1 MEQTVEFRALKT
13 RAEEQLSIPK
23 EFSVIIPAHN
33 EETNLPALVQRLH
46 VVFQNESLNGEIVI
60 VDDGST
66 DKTWLVASQLS
77 TRFSGT
83 VKCVRHRKR
92 AGKSSALQ
100 AGFDAS
106 SGPVIAMI
114 DADLQYAPE
123 ELPKMLRTLDQGY
136 DVVNGRRNFSNYPRS
151 RRVVSKLY
159 NKIAQRF
166 LGYTGHDLNCGIK
179 LFRREVVQ
187 ETKLRPGYHR
197 YMVAL
202 AERNGFNVGEA
213 NVELSPR
220 PGGGSNYST
229 GRILEGIIDLIGL
242 RIRLS
247 FEERPMLLFGTS
259 GLLLSTSGLLIG
271 AYLGYLAFLGQP
283 ITLRPLTLIAVFL
296 FVTGIQ
302 FLSLGLLSEMLS
314 GLREEVKSHRDNLKS
329 SPEGSL

>member
-1 MEQTVEFRALKT
+1 MVNRLNEILE
-13 RAEEQLSIPK
+13 K
-23 EFSVIIPAHN
+23 EA
-33 EETNLPALVQRLH
+33 
-46 VVFQNESLNGEIVI
+46 LNGEIVI

-66 DKTWLVASQLS
+66 DRTWLVASQLS
-77 TRFSGT
+77 TQFDGV
-83 VKCVRHRKR
+83 VKCVRQRKR

-123 ELPKMLRTLDQGY
+123 ELPKMLRVLDEGY
-136 DVVNGRRNFSNYPRS
+136 DIVNGRRNFSHYPRS
-151 RRVVSKLY
+151 RRIVSKVY
-159 NKIAQRF
+159 NKIARRF

-179 LFRREVVQ
+179 VFRREVVQ

-202 AERNGFNVGEA
+202 AERNGFSVGEM

-220 PGGGSNYST
+220 EGGGSNYST
-229 GRILEGIIDLIGL
+229 GRILEGIIDLLGL

-259 GLLLSTSGLLIG
+259 GLVLSTMGLLIG
-271 AYLGYLAFLGQP
+271 GYLGYLAFQGEP
-283 ITLRPLTLIAVFL
+283 ITLRPLTLISVFL

-302 FLSLGLLSEMLS
+302 FLSLGLLSEVLS
-314 GLREEVKSHRDNLKS
+314 GLREEVKSLRDHLKS
-329 SPEGSL
+329 VRERSPKE

>member
-1 MEQTVEFRALKT
+1 MEQTVEYRALQT
-13 RAEEQLSIPK
+13 RAKEQLSRPK

-33 EETNLPALVQRLH
+33 EETNLPLLVQRLH
-46 VVFQNESLNGEIVI
+46 AILQKESLDGEIVI

-66 DKTWLVASQLS
+66 DKTWLVASQL
-77 TRFSGT
+77 TIQYGGI
-83 VKCVRHRKR
+83 VKCVRQRKR

-106 SGPVIAMI
+106 SGSVIAMI

-123 ELPKMLRTLDQGY
+123 ELPKMLKALEQGY
-136 DVVNGRRNFSNYPRS
+136 DIINGRRNFSHYPRS
-151 RRVVSKLY
+151 RRIVSKLY
-159 NKIAQRF
+159 NKIARRF
-166 LGYTGHDLNCGIK
+166 VGYTGHDLNCGIK
-179 LFRREVVQ
+179 VFRREVVQ

-202 AERNGFNVGEA
+202 AERNGFNVGEVD
-213 NVELSPR
+213 VELSPR
-220 PGGGSNYST
+220 PRGGSNYST

-247 FEERPMLLFGTS
+247 FEERPMFLFGTS
-259 GLLLSTSGLLIG
+259 GLVLSTIGLLIG

-283 ITLRPLTLIAVFL
+283 ITLRPLTLISVFL

-314 GLREEVKSHRDNLKS
+314 GLREEVKSLRDNLKS
-329 SPEGSL
+329 TSEASS